1 MNFEIYY
8 FHSLPF
14 CLLFS
19 KVLSEKWRGMADKT
33 GQGIAARWFLLP
45 NLAGAGEW
53 STRENR
59 VGHLLLGIKLGRG
72 QKGD

>member
-8 FHSLPF
+8 FYSLLL

-19 KVLSEKWRGMADKT
+19 KVLSEKWRGMAGKT

-45 NLAGAGEW
+45 YLAGEW
-53 STRENR
+53 SIRENR
-59 VGHLLLGIKLGRG
+59 VGHLLLGAIP
-72 QKGD
+72 